1 MKRKYRLA
9 ARAKATRRNI
19 DHTDTLDWVM
29 RKTMPLT
36 TDEILREMMPIHDA
50 MAAVDAGTPSEDN
63 KARLLALGCAVRAR
77 GLAID
82 PVNGATAGERV
93 ADACINAY
101 RREHQGARFGF
112 TGEERGYV
120 INAMELWESM
130 LEHSQPH
137 EISRAGRDGAA
148 YAAKVCAGM
157 KAWMDAP
164 AERKAA

>member
-1 MKRKYRLA
+1 MKTKHRNA
-9 ARAKATRRNI
+9 AKFKRDRRNI
-19 DHTDTLDWVM
+19 DHNDALGWIM
-29 RKTMPLT
+29 RRTMPLT
-36 TDEILREMMPIHDA
+36 PDEILREMMPIHDA
-50 MAAVDAGTPSEDN
+50 MTAVDAGTPNEDD

-93 ADACINAY
+93 TDACVNAY
-101 RREHQGARFGF
+101 RRQHGGARFGF

-120 INAMELWESM
+120 INAIELWESM